1 MSVNRI
7 KQITAV
13 ILFLFSLYCLYMLR
27 YTPWFDTH
35 RIPLLDDFK
44 LYIIFISFLIS
55 SIYFFKENIVDDFLF
70 IKSRETLETKD
81 YIFSEFSKEFNLKSQ
96 IRTDD
101 YIIFIRYTFFGFK
114 QKVLICF
121 DDEGYYVSVKYL
133 LMDFGENVR
142 LLKKIERKFYYL
154 LENKSCNK

>member
-7 KQITAV
+7 KQIIA
-13 ILFLFSLYCLYMLR
+13 IFLFLFSLYSLYMLR

-55 SIYFFKENIVDDFLF
+55 SIYFFKENIVDDILF
-70 IKSRETLETKD
+70 IEYGETLETKD
-81 YIFSEFSKEFNLKSQ
+81 YIFSEFSKEFDLKSQ

-101 YIIFIRYTFFGFK
+101 YIIFKRNTFLGFK
-114 QKVLICF
+114 QQVLICF
-121 DDEGYYVSVKYL
+121 DNEGYYIAVKYL
-133 LMDFGENVR
+133 FIDFGENVR
-142 LLKKIERKFYYL
+142 LLKKIESRFYYL
-154 LENKSCNK
+154 LENKN

>member
-7 KQITAV
+7 KQIIA
-13 ILFLFSLYCLYMLR
+13 IFLFLFSLYCLYMLR
-27 YTPWFDTH
+27 YTAWFDIH

-55 SIYFFKENIVDDFLF
+55 SIYFFKENIDDDFLF
-70 IKSRETLETKD
+70 IESGDALESKD
-81 YIFSEFSKEFNLKSQ
+81 YIFNEFYKEFNLKSQ

-101 YIIFIRYTFFGFK
+101 YIIFNRNTFLGFK

-121 DDEGYYVSVKYL
+121 DDEGYYITIAFKYL
-133 LMDFGENVR
+133 FMDFGENAR
-142 LLKKIERKFYYL
+142 LLKQIERKFYDL
-154 LENKSCNK
+154 LENKK